1 MERPLA
7 WQRPLQLPASMDEAW
22 MALRLRQGMG
32 PTLVVGLQPL
42 GLRQISVAAEVVVG
56 LPRILGLRRLPLVS
70 QMALHL
76 PLYAIPIP
84 LVRDEA

>member
-1 MERPLA
+1 
-7 WQRPLQLPASMDEAW
+7 

-42 GLRQISVAAEVVVG
+42 GLRQIPMASEVVVG
-56 LPRILGLRRLPLVS
+56 LSRILDSLGLRLPLVS

-76 PLYAIPIP
+76 PLHADISIP
-84 LVRDEA
+84 LVRDEG

>member
-1 MERPLA
+1 
-7 WQRPLQLPASMDEAW
+7 MDEAW

-42 GLRQISVAAEVVVG
+42 GLRQIPMASEVVVG
-56 LPRILGLRRLPLVS
+56 LPRILVGLRLPLVS

-76 PLYAIPIP
+76 PLHADISIP

>member
-1 MERPLA
+1 
-7 WQRPLQLPASMDEAW
+7 MDEAW
-22 MALRLRQGMG
+22 MALWLRQGMG

-42 GLRQISVAAEVVVG
+42 GLRQIPMAAEVVVG
-56 LPRILGLRRLPLVS
+56 LSRILDSLGLRLPLVS

-76 PLYAIPIP
+76 PLHAGISIP